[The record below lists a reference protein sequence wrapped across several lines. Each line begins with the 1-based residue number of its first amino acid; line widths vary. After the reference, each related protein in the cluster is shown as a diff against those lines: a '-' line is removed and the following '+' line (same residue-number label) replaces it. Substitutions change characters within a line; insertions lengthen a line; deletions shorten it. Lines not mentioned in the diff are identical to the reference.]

1 MRYIHLRL
9 TQRPCER
16 LHGLDLSRARV
27 GDIVV
32 VTERSAIRLI
42 AEGCAVEVHDR
53 QGDRMEAYDR
63 RGSETGKQQT

>member
-9 TQRPCER
+9 TQKPPDT

-32 VTERSAIRLI
+32 VTPHSAIRLI
-42 AEGCAVEVHDR
+42 AAGCAVEATPSQFLASRVVYPPSR
-53 QGDRMEAYDR
+53 AIA
-63 RGSETGKQQT
+63 S

>member
-9 TQRPCER
+9 IQKPSER

-32 VTERSAIRLI
+32 VTPLSAVRLI
-42 AEGCAVEVHDR
+42 AGGFAVELPRTPVADSR
-53 QGDRMEAYDR
+53 IVYPPSRESA
-63 RGSETGKQQT
+63 S

>member
-9 TQRPCER
+9 IGKPSER

-32 VTERSAIRLI
+32 VTAHSAVRLI
-42 AEGCAVEVHDR
+42 AEGCAVEAQPSPYVASR
-53 QGDRMEAYDR
+53 VVYPPSRLVA
-63 RGSETGKQQT
+63 S

>member
-9 TQRPCER
+9 TQKPAEI

-32 VTERSAIRLI
+32 VTPHSAVLLI
-42 AEGCAVEVHDR
+42 AAGYAVETQPSHVVDSR
-53 QGDRMEAYDR
+53 VVYPPSRAVA
-63 RGSETGKQQT
+63 S